1 MNERIRELAEQCRIE
16 TYGVNGEL
24 LEFGFDEQKFAEL
37 IVKECT
43 QSIENTIETD
53 CITDGEKMG
62 CEFAILDLL
71 KHFGVEE

>member
-1 MNERIRELAEQCRIE
+1 MNQRIQQLALEAEVFAKQ
-16 TYGVNGEL
+16 TNGD
-24 LEFGFDEQKFAEL
+24 FHYFYTRKFAEL

>member
-1 MNERIRELAEQCRIE
+1 MNQRIKELMEEAGLYDFVIE
-16 TYGVNGEL
+16 SMGINE
-24 LEFGFDEQKFAEL
+24 EMNKFAEL

-43 QSIENTIETD
+43 RSIENTIETD